1 MVSDPQGAVP
11 LVTVVFS
18 RDRAMQLEACLA
30 SFAAHCHEAASLP
43 VDVLYTGSSPA
54 LAAQY
59 GVVERAWRDRLRL
72 RFHHERDFR
81 AELLALL
88 GAPARPAPGRAGLK
102 LRRLFGARTATE
114 EGSGPPYVLFLVD
127 DNVFVRPFSLAE
139 ALDALA
145 ARPRALGFSLRL
157 GRNTTYCYS
166 HDAPQ
171 RVPGLAPVA
180 PGLAAY
186 DWTTAEHDF
195 GYPLEVSSSLYS
207 IPAVGSSLAGLPFTN
222 PNTLEAQFAATAR
235 SWAAR
240 RPELLCYERSVT
252 FCNAVNKVQA
262 VFDNRAGA
270 DQELTAEELARRFDQ
285 GERIDTGALSG
296 FVPDACHGDVPFS
309 FTQT

>member
-1 MVSDPQGAVP
+1 MTDPPGALP

-30 SFAAHCHEAASLP
+30 SFAAHCREAASLP

-59 GVVERAWRDRLRL
+59 GVVEREWRDRLHV

-81 AELLALL
+81 RDLLDLL
-88 GAPARPAPGRAGLK
+88 GTPARPAPGRAGLT
-102 LRRLFGARTATE
+102 LRRLLGAKPAAR
-114 EGSGPPYVLFLVD
+114 EGGGPPYVLFLVD
-127 DNVFVRPFSLAE
+127 DNVFVRPFSLTE
-139 ALDALA
+139 ALGALA

-171 RVPGLAPVA
+171 RVPPFVPVA
-180 PGLAAY
+180 PGVAAY

-195 GYPLEVSSSLYS
+195 GYPLEVSSSVYS
-207 IPAVGSSLAGLPFTN
+207 IPGVGSSLADLPFGN
-222 PNTLEAQFAATAR
+222 PNTLEAQFAATGR
-235 SWAAR
+235 SWAGR
-240 RPELLCYERSVT
+240 RPELLCYEQSVT

-270 DQELTAEELARRFDQ
+270 DQELTAEELARRFDE
-285 GERIDTGALSG
+285 GCRIDTAALSG
-296 FVPDACHGDVPFS
+296 FVPEACHGDVPFS
-309 FTQT
+309 FTQS